1 MGHSLT
7 PLSDANA
14 WGWDSRLR
22 SGWSA
27 IRTTSHGTGQVEQVA
42 HAEVGQRR
50 AEARGCIEVRRCV
63 CCEDPE
69 DNLGNDPSAG
79 GTELHAAAELR
90 LLQEVEPERR
100 LPAPPWVAQTG
111 VGVGDR
117 GELHALGHVLTGREP
132 EPLPPEEVS
141 LGESQDGPR
150 CVQHH
155 GLW

>member
-50 AEARGCIEVRRCV
+50 AEARGCVEVRRCV
-63 CCEDPE
+63 GSKDPE
-69 DNLGNDPSAG
+69 DDLGDDPSAD
-79 GTELHAAAELR
+79 GTELHAAAQLR
-90 LLQEVEPERR
+90 LLKDVETERR
-100 LPAPPWVAQTG
+100 LPAPPWGGQTG
-111 VGVGDR
+111 VGVGD
-117 GELHALGHVLTGREP
+117 GGQFHGLAPVLPGREA
-132 EPLPPEEVS
+132 EPLPP
-141 LGESQDGPR
+141 
-150 CVQHH
+150 
-155 GLW
+155 